1 MAERPSDLPDYENP
15 PIDEVAIGVQFPPIS
30 GMYDAHVG
38 LYWQQ
43 IRGDYP
49 RAESQ
54 PRFEGPIEAASA
66 SPPQPPVSIQFPL
79 SAPAQGRTWLIAEAD
94 DYLIQVQNTR
104 FIQNWRRREA
114 AYEYFEEIWD
124 LFESHYGT
132 FKELLANEGLAAPRV
147 QQVEVT
153 YINWIADLAPSKFV
167 NLATQSE
174 VSAYGRSLEPEDLGL
189 NARYRL
195 DDGTGAV
202 ERLYVQCQAAVRAT
216 DPSVSGYQLAFVHRA
231 AKATGLVDEEIRSY
245 AFAGRAI
252 IVNAFTDLTTPLAHE
267 HWGRI
272 R

>member
-1 MAERPSDLPDYENP
+1 MAERPPDLPDYENP
-15 PIDEVAIGVQFPPIS
+15 PIDEVAIGVQFPPIT

-38 LYWQQ
+38 LYWQK

-49 RAESQ
+49 RAETQ
-54 PRFEGPIEAASA
+54 PRVESPIEAATPT
-66 SPPQPPVSIQFPL
+66 PPQPPISLQFP
-79 SAPAQGRTWLIAEAD
+79 APTQGRTWLIAEAG

-114 AYEYFEEIWD
+114 TYEHFEEIWD

-132 FKELLANEGLAAPRV
+132 FKELLTNEGLAAPHV
-147 QQVEVT
+147 QQVELT
-153 YINWIADLAPSKFV
+153 YINWIDDLAPSKF
-167 NLATQSE
+167 LKPTTQSE
-174 VSAYGRSLEPEDLGL
+174 LSAYGKSLEPEDLGL

-202 ERLYVQCQAAVRAT
+202 ERLYVQCQAAVRAN
-216 DPSVSGYQLAFVHRA
+216 DPSVSGYQFALVHRA
-231 AKATGLVDEEIRSY
+231 ANAAGLVDDQIRSY
-245 AFAGRAI
+245 AYAGRAI

-272 R
+272 Q

>member
-1 MAERPSDLPDYENP
+1 VVERPSDLPDYENP

-38 LYWQQ
+38 LYWQK

-54 PRFEGPIEAASA
+54 PRVESPIEAASLSA
-66 SPPQPPVSIQFPL
+66 SQPLVPIQFPM
-79 SAPAQGRTWLIAEAD
+79 SVPTQGRTFLIAEED

-114 AYEYFEEIWD
+114 AYEHFEEIWD
-124 LFESHYGT
+124 LFESHYRT
-132 FKELLANEGLAAPRV
+132 FKELLTNEGLAAPRV

-153 YINWIADLAPSKFV
+153 YINWIVDLPPSKF
-167 NLATQSE
+167 LKPATQSAL
-174 VSAYGRSLEPEDLGL
+174 SAYGRVLEPEDLGL

-202 ERLYVQCQAAVRAT
+202 ERLYVQGQAVVRAS
-216 DPSVSGYQLAFVHRA
+216 DPSVSGYQLALVHRA
-231 AKATGLVDEEIRSY
+231 ANATGLVDEEIRSY
-245 AFAGRAI
+245 AYAGRTV

-267 HWGRI
+267 HWSRI
-272 R
+272 Q